1 MIPLRC
7 RPIYRSSPGE
17 LMAKRQKYF
26 KREQTE
32 VIAVQLD
39 LDTDGFTF
47 HKWGAE
53 QTCKQGDWLV
63 NNGGNVYTVDRD
75 AFARSYRAESPGL
88 YRKIAPVWAEQSE
101 RAGMIDTI
109 EGVTHYEAGAYLVFI
124 DEEGKDGYAVEAP
137 AFEAM
142 YQAVE

>member
-1 MIPLRC
+1 
-7 RPIYRSSPGE
+7 
-17 LMAKRQKYF
+17 MAKRQKYF

-47 HKWGAE
+47 HKWGDE

-75 AFARSYRAESPGL
+75 AFARSYRAESSGL
-88 YRKIAPVWAEQSE
+88 YRKIAPVWAEQTE
-101 RAGMIDTI
+101 RAGMIYTI

-137 AFEAM
+137 ALEAM
-142 YQAVE
+142 YEAVE